1 MMHSDAQ
8 LVQSVCH
15 GETAAAV
22 ELVDKFYKRIFA
34 FLRRLSASD
43 ADAADLT
50 QRTFGR
56 VWQALPGFEGRA
68 SLNSWIHSIAYRQFV
83 DWHRSRSRNETRPD
97 EWWNA
102 HPAVEPGP
110 DELLCQRDLATVL
123 FSRVETLGA
132 DLRETV
138 HLHYYQHLTLQE
150 TADAMGVASSTVK
163 YRLRQAL
170 DQLKK
175 SFETEQTAQSVRAA
189 TL

>member
-110 DELLCQRDLATVL
+110 DELIWRR
-123 FSRVETLGA
+123 FSFPESKRSERT
-132 DLRETV
+132 
-138 HLHYYQHLTLQE
+138 
-150 TADAMGVASSTVK
+150 
-163 YRLRQAL
+163 
-170 DQLKK
+170 
-175 SFETEQTAQSVRAA
+175 
-189 TL
+189 